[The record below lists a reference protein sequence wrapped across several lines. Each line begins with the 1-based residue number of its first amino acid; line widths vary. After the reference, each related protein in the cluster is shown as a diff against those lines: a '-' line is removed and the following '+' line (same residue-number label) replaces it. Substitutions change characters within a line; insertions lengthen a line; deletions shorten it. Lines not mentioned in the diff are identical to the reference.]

1 MFLLKGCKEDG
12 FALEP
17 GALRDALDG
26 GAQVGALAQQGDG
39 MGHTKFIPIAREGGI
54 QFLIEAGRH
63 TDVGDIQGLSEIVQR
78 EVYLHIGLFG
88 FQVGDDALQIC

>member
-1 MFLLKGCKEDG
+1 MLLLEGCEEDG

-17 GALRDALDG
+17 GALRDALNG

-39 MGHTKFIPIAREGGI
+39 MGHTEFIPIAREGGI

-63 TDVGDIQGLSEIVQR
+63 TDMGDIQGLREIVQR
-78 EVYLHIGLFG
+78 KVHLYIGLFVFKIG
-88 FQVGDDALQIC
+88 YNALQIF